1 MPEFISRLVSQ
12 FKEFWNGLDGVQK
25 KRIYITT
32 AILSFAIAVSLIFIA
47 KPSYTILISGADKK
61 EVGEMTS
68 ILEENKIWYKIDNA
82 GSDILIKASDND
94 RAQVILA
101 QEGYPKGGM
110 TFEDAIGMIGISTTE
125 SDKKQIWRKQQT
137 SDLERKLR
145 MLDNIEDASVSLAL
159 PEKSIFL
166 TSNGE
171 KSKPTAWV
179 RVKPTEEL
187 TSAQVKG
194 IVMLVSRSVENLD
207 PADVTVVDNNLNIL
221 NDQYEDEYIEAISTQ
236 EEMRFKKAY
245 ELEQRVMKY
254 FSVGQYDNFDTL
266 RVVANPYL
274 DFNKSKSTSRTLLN
288 PDGMDS
294 GAIISSQER
303 SEKLENG
310 TMGGLP
316 GTDSN
321 PGETPLYQ
329 VGGDGK
335 SSYQSGEKSINYD
348 YDEMMTEEE
357 KAIGTLVAE
366 RSTMAISLWY
376 GQRVTDEDKLS
387 DDFLE
392 QVKNAASTAT
402 GIPVRNI
409 SVYKYKI
416 APQEEAKI
424 PTSHKIRELI
434 EQYGFFV
441 MLLVLV
447 IGLLIAV
454 APRKAEKAEFLQKV
468 AVAEGPQAEEKKI
481 EELKYEDGSELK
493 RQIDN
498 FVRQK
503 PEAVAQL
510 LRNWLTDD
518 WD

>member
-1 MPEFISRLVSQ
+1 MPESISRIINQ
-12 FKEFWNGLDGVQK
+12 FKEFWNGLDSTQK
-25 KRIYITT
+25 KRIYITSAVISLAL
-32 AILSFAIAVSLIFIA
+32 AISLVFIA
-47 KPSYTILISGADKK
+47 KPSYTVLISGADKK

-82 GSDILIKASDND
+82 GSDIIIKASDND
-94 RAQVILA
+94 KAQVILA

-125 SDKKQIWRKQQT
+125 SDKKQIWRQQRI
-137 SDLERKLR
+137 SDLERKLM
-145 MLDNIEDASVSLAL
+145 MLDNIQDASVSLAL

-179 RVKPTEEL
+179 MVTPTEQL
-187 TSAQVKG
+187 TSEQVKG

-221 NDQYEDEYIEAISTQ
+221 NDQYKDEYIEAISTQ
-236 EEMRFKKAY
+236 EEMRYRKAH

-274 DFNKSKSTSRTLLN
+274 DFDRSKSTSRTLSN
-288 PDGMDS
+288 PAGMDS
-294 GAIISSQER
+294 GAVISSQER
-303 SEKLENG
+303 TEKLENG
-310 TMGGLP
+310 TMAGLP

-321 PGETPLYQ
+321 PGETPIYQ
-329 VGGDGK
+329 VGNDGNSK
-335 SSYQSGEKSINYD
+335 YQSGEKTVNYD
-348 YDEMMTEEE
+348 YDERMTEEE
-357 KAIGTLVAE
+357 KAIGTLMPE

-376 GQRVTDEDKLS
+376 GQRVTDEEKLS
-387 DDFLE
+387 DEFLE
-392 QVKNAASTAT
+392 QVKFAASTAT

-416 APQEEAKI
+416 APQEEVKV
-424 PTSHKIRELI
+424 PTSQIVRELF

-447 IGLLIAV
+447 IVLLIAI
-454 APRKAEKAEFLQKV
+454 APRKAERAEFVQKV
-468 AVAEGPQAEEKKI
+468 VVTEGLQEEAQKI

-498 FVRQK
+498 FVKKK

-510 LRNWLTDD
+510 LRNWLTDE